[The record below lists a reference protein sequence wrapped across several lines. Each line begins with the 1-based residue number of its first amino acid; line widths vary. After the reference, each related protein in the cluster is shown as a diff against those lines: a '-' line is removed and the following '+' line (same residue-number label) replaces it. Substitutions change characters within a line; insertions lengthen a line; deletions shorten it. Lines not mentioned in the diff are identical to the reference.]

1 MLALEFND
9 TFDLTAIG
17 TLALAVAT
25 FVSLHFARRALKQTQ
40 REIELSRHE
49 VEEAHRPVVVPIA
62 DSTARMDVHI
72 AKAPLEKQPQLLE
85 RGRLFVPVRNIGAGP
100 ALNVEVSI
108 AHLDDAGA
116 AGARPGQAHGR
127 SAGLGPDRT
136 IPLLIVLH
144 GLSNGDEPAPSFA
157 LFIDYDD
164 VAGKSWRTNA
174 IYLGGGIQH
183 FDAITFE
190 ALPDRKRPVS
200 DMIRPVS

>member
-1 MLALEFND
+1 MLALEFID

-25 FVSLHFARRALKQTQ
+25 FVSLYFARRALKQAQQQITLGQEQLEQTQ
-40 REIELSRHE
+40 REIELSRRE

-62 DSTARMDVHI
+62 DSTARMDVHL

-85 RGRLFVPVRNIGAGP
+85 RGHLFVPVRNIGAGP

-108 AHLDDAGA
+108 AFLDDAGA
-116 AGARPGQAHGR
+116 TGPRPGQTHGR

-144 GLSNGDEPAPSFA
+144 GWSNEDEPAPS
-157 LFIDYDD
+157 LD
-164 VAGKSWRTNA
+164 SSSR
-174 IYLGGGIQH
+174 
-183 FDAITFE
+183 
-190 ALPDRKRPVS
+190 
-200 DMIRPVS
+200 